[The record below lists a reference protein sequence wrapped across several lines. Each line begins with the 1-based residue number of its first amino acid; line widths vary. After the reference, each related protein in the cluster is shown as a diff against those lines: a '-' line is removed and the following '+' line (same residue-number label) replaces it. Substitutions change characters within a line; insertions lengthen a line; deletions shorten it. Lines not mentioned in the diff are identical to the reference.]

1 MEPPRLKR
9 IVTDGVE
16 KYRVC
21 YLGMTR
27 DFTKDY
33 AALSFYEHL
42 CQCYVGYL
50 PCGHLLPADSRP
62 SALLR

>member
-9 IVTDGVE
+9 IVTDGIK

-21 YLGMTR
+21 YLGMSR

-33 AALSFYEHL
+33 DALSFYEHL
-42 CQCYVGYL
+42 CQCYVL
-50 PCGHLLPADSRP
+50 ELASKKHQ
-62 SALLR
+62 